1 MPGID
6 KPILLD
12 FPDQIETERLILRA
26 PRTGDGQAVN
36 AAVIE
41 SHERLQAWLPST
53 DDLQTVAENEERLRR
68 QAAKWLLRE
77 ELWMLLFRKSD
88 GLFVG
93 KGGLHHIDW
102 SVPSFEVGYWVRQSV
117 EGQGYITE
125 AVRGITD
132 FAFGVLMAERVE
144 IRCDPRNE
152 RSAAVA
158 RRAGYAE
165 EGIIRND
172 MRERDDS
179 LSSSQV
185 FGMIREE
192 YLNQRHKK

>member
-1 MPGID
+1 MPGIE

-12 FPDQIETERLILRA
+12 FPDQFETERLILRA
-26 PRTGDGQAVN
+26 PRAGDGVAVN
-36 AAVIE
+36 EAVHE
-41 SHERLQAWLPST
+41 SQEHLKAWLPRVA
-53 DDLQTVAENEERLRR
+53 DVQTVAENEEAVRR

-93 KGGLHHIDW
+93 KVGLHHIDW
-102 SVPSFEVGYWVRQSV
+102 SVPSFEIGYWVRENMQ
-117 EGQGYITE
+117 GQGYITE
-125 AVRGITD
+125 AVQGITQ
-132 FAFGVLMAERVE
+132 FAFEVLRAERVE

-158 RRAGYAE
+158 RRAGYSE

-172 MRERDDS
+172 MREQDDS

-185 FGMIREE
+185 FGMIRED
-192 YLNQRHKK
+192 YLKRG